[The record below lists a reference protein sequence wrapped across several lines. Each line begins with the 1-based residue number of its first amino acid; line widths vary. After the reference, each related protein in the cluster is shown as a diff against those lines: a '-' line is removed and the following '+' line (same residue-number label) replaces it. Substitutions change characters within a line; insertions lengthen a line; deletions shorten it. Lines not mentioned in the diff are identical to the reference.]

1 MPWWIACADGGL
13 VENRR
18 TQDNVMAINLKVK
31 LKNGTEEKLLI
42 LNRSSFDVKMRKN
55 MASLELEINE

>member
-1 MPWWIACADGGL
+1 
-13 VENRR
+13 
-18 TQDNVMAINLKVK
+18 MAINLKVK